1 MKMIKNYKKIAVTE
15 LRKQALEI
23 IEAGIK
29 KAHPGFL
36 IEAGVRYNR
45 NFNSLTVQNKTYDI
59 LRGRIFVVGGGK
71 AAGLMAQ
78 ALEKI
83 IGADNITAG
92 IVNCHSDDYKLEKIE
107 IIQAGH
113 PLPDRKGVKGVDK
126 ILDLKDEYE
135 ISEKDL
141 VICLISGGGSALMP
155 GPVEAVSLK
164 DEQAVTQL
172 LLESG
177 ADIREIN
184 AVRKHLSRVKG
195 GRLGRHF
202 QPAQVVSLILS
213 DVADNN
219 LNVIASGLTVP
230 DPTTFKDAQ
239 TILVKYNLLEEI
251 PPKVKK
257 YIGRGCDGQEGES
270 PKKLNNCD
278 NYIIGDINTALEAM
292 AGKAK
297 TLGLKPIIISAA
309 ITGLPEVVGKR
320 ISQEIASGEYQN
332 YNTLIF
338 GGETTPG
345 LPKAHGQGGRNQ
357 HLAAVSMLAMR
368 DYKKEWVMASVG
380 TDGADYL
387 SEVAGA
393 IVDNNTLKV
402 ARQKGLEVEDYI
414 NSYDTF
420 NLFKELGSSL
430 IVIGDTGT
438 NVGDVMV
445 YILP

>member
-1 MKMIKNYKKIAVTE
+1 MKMIKNYKKIAVTK
-15 LRKQALEI
+15 LRKQALEM

-29 KAHPGFL
+29 KVHPGSL
-36 IEAGVRYNR
+36 IKAGVRYNR
-45 NFNSLTVQNKTYDI
+45 NFNSLTAQNKTYDI
-59 LRGRIFVVGGGK
+59 IRGRIFVVGGGK

-126 ILDLKDEYE
+126 MLDLKDEYE

-141 VICLISGGGSALMP
+141 VICLISGGGSSLMP
-155 GPVEAVSLK
+155 GPVEAISLK
-164 DEQAVTQL
+164 DKQAVTQL

-213 DVADNN
+213 DVVDNN
-219 LNVIASGLTVP
+219 LNVIASGPTVP

-239 TILVKYNLLEEI
+239 AVLVKYNLLEEI
-251 PPKVKK
+251 LPKVKK
-257 YIGRGCDGQEGES
+257 YIGRGCDGQEEES
-270 PKKLNNCD
+270 PKELDNCD
-278 NYIIGDINTALEAM
+278 NYIIGDINMALEVM
-292 AGKAK
+292 ALKAK
-297 TLGLKPIIISAA
+297 TLGLKPIIVSATLA
-309 ITGLPEVVGKR
+309 GTPEIVGQR
-320 ISQEIASGEYQN
+320 ISQEIASGEYRD

-357 HLAAVSMLAMR
+357 HLAAVSALAMQ

-380 TDGADYL
+380 TDGSDYL
-387 SEVAGA
+387 PEVAGA
-393 IVDNNTLKV
+393 MVDNNTLAI

-414 NSYDTF
+414 NNYETF
-420 NLFKELGSSL
+420 NLFKKIGSSL
-430 IVIGDTGT
+430 IVTGDTGT

-445 YILP
+445 YILK